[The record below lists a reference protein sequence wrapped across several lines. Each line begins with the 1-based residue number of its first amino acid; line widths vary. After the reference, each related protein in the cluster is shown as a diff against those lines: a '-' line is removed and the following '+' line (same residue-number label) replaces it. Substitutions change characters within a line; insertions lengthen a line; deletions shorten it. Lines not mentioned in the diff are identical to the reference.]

1 MMLKHSLV
9 LSLVLL
15 AAGCAGTPGEKV
27 GNVGSRSGVI
37 GVEPAHLTPDYWT
50 RRASRANAVVL
61 NAAEIA
67 QQNERLKQT
76 DKSVRDI
83 EHLPASLSATDVR
96 KWIEAMSA
104 RPERTLYDEQG
115 QEVTAASVDQW
126 MADLNLDGV
135 PANQPIRFG
144 MVVRRADLRTF
155 PTRTRVF
162 SNADDTDIDR
172 FQENALFPGTP
183 VAIAHIS
190 RDGQWLFVVSALY
203 SAWIEQSAVAEGNR
217 DVILAYTHKSPY
229 VVVTGAKVHTVFTPE
244 RPEVSNVQLE
254 MGARVPVL
262 ADWPIEAPVNGQVPY
277 TSHVIELPYRDADGS
292 LQFSPALLPKTQEVQ
307 ADYLPLTRANIIRQ
321 GFKFL
326 GERYGWGHSYG
337 TRDCSGFVSEVY
349 RSFGVQ
355 LPRNTRDQG
364 VSPAFNRITL
374 TDADDH
380 EKRVQLLRQAQV
392 GDLIYIPGHVMM
404 IIGQDEGGP
413 YIIHDTTG
421 ISFRRGAGDIERAK
435 LNGVSVTP
443 LLPLLVSEGRPTID
457 RIYSIQRIR
466 H

>member
-1 MMLKHSLV
+1 V
-9 LSLVLL
+9 
-15 AAGCAGTPGEKV
+15 
-27 GNVGSRSGVI
+27 
-37 GVEPAHLTPDYWT
+37 
-50 RRASRANAVVL
+50 
-61 NAAEIA
+61 
-67 QQNERLKQT
+67 
-76 DKSVRDI
+76 
-83 EHLPASLSATDVR
+83 
-96 KWIEAMSA
+96 
-104 RPERTLYDEQG
+104 
-115 QEVTAASVDQW
+115 
-126 MADLNLDGV
+126 
-135 PANQPIRFG
+135 
-144 MVVRRADLRTF
+144 
-155 PTRTRVF
+155 
-162 SNADDTDIDR
+162 
-172 FQENALFPGTP
+172 
-183 VAIAHIS
+183 IAHIS
-190 RDGQWLFVVSALY
+190 HDGQWLFVVSALY
-203 SAWIEQSAVAEGNR
+203 SAWIEKSAVAEGKR
-217 DVILAYTHKSPY
+217 DVIFAYTHKAPY

-262 ADWPIEAPVNGQVPY
+262 ADWPIEAPVNGQVAY
-277 TSHVIELPYRDADGS
+277 TSHVIELPYRGAYGS

-307 ADYLPLTRANIIRQ
+307 ADYLPLTRENIIHQ

-364 VSPAFNRITL
+364 VSPAFNRIEL

-380 EKRVQLLRQAQV
+380 EKRVQLLREAQI

-413 YIIHDTTG
+413 YIIHDSTG

-443 LLPLLVSEGRPTID
+443 LLPLLVSEDRPMID